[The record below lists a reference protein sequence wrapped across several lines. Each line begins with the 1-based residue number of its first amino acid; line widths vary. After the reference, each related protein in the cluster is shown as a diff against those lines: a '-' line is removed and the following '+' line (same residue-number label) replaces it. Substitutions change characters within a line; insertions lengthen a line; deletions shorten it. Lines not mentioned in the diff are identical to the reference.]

1 MAKIC
6 FSLGKTEFWA
16 QCKFCAYRRIVGLTK
31 GPASLHWLF
40 DVLLKQTCEVKKPQ
54 VQVYIQQWGAN
65 FIAIRKDI
73 EYALIC
79 TWVTLFAGV
88 SQWGHV
94 AEMTFSSI
102 NFSLDQLILIVVE
115 NSLVLFM
122 SAESYIMKIHC
133 SWFVE
138 ECHTGIYCHKQKSW
152 KYSLKCNTMEFNNS
166 SWSIF

>member
-1 MAKIC
+1 
-6 FSLGKTEFWA
+6 
-16 QCKFCAYRRIVGLTK
+16 
-31 GPASLHWLF
+31 
-40 DVLLKQTCEVKKPQ
+40 
-54 VQVYIQQWGAN
+54 
-65 FIAIRKDI
+65 
-73 EYALIC
+73 
-79 TWVTLFAGV
+79 
-88 SQWGHV
+88 
-94 AEMTFSSI
+94 MTFSSI

-166 SWSIF
+166 SWSISYGLCRCYLWECFISHTKRLYMAAACLFLNYDCIWVCEMSFSDRHSRWTTSGW